1 MGFSASDVVPFT
13 QARSHLSELA
23 DQAKA
28 GAEKIITKNGES
40 YVALIDSDR
49 LDYYHRLERE
59 RIHLLLI
66 DDAKR
71 HGITVLPIDVRRSLW
86 DCILEPVAQRGWG
99 IRMGLRYVKGLGVR
113 ERAAFEAALLDHP
126 FESLPDFVRRV
137 RIPRSMLERL
147 AQAGVAHTPPTA
159 GAATTAGWPL
169 AETARPDRRRR
180 LRSHSP

>member
-13 QARSHLSELA
+13 QARAHLSELA

-71 HGITVLPIDVRRSLW
+71 GLADITAGRTFEADAALAQLQQQRKTAIKLPTK
-86 DCILEPVAQRGWG
+86 QRG
-99 IRMGLRYVKGLGVR
+99 
-113 ERAAFEAALLDHP
+113 
-126 FESLPDFVRRV
+126 
-137 RIPRSMLERL
+137 
-147 AQAGVAHTPPTA
+147 
-159 GAATTAGWPL
+159 
-169 AETARPDRRRR
+169 
-180 LRSHSP
+180 